1 MSTSY
6 VTYMPNT
13 PAPVRSLDFDA
24 SRAKTDDYWMSLVNS
39 VGGITHYMY
48 GSLLSSVPVE
58 LTFNDLRDA
67 ASRFSKQEVTTPV
80 NIHSVIACTC
90 QTRISGVETLIPQNS
105 DWSKP
110 LAGKTVKRQV
120 FDSTRATDVSLGL
133 STTGLTK
140 KKSEGEL
147 TKPHVFSYR
156 LQLLRLLHD
165 IWLGSPDHDNF
176 NAHAV
181 FKNLWKS
188 SLLSTGMVFR
198 FKGEGDVFL
207 VLTAGPYCV
216 SCLKLDVNEEEHV
229 LTIFDTSRVNVLEQ
243 PILDIQKIEVGITK
257 PIPLERFKRLGWTLD
272 GEWMGVPSYVA
283 MHGIWSI
290 SSGTL
295 YALCSDLGLK
305 GHSKLDHKRR
315 AEFYMQ
321 HQGCPEEHIAAVLAS
336 LPEKVSRKRKNED
349 AEESVL

>member
-39 VGGITHYMY
+39 VGGITHHMY

-80 NIHSVIACTC
+80 NLHSVIARTC

-198 FKGEGDVFL
+198 LKGEADVFL

-257 PIPLERFKRLGWTLD
+257 PIPLEHFKRLGWTLD